1 MISSYSRLLASSS
14 GNNLSTGLPTV
25 GKIAGKIDEII
36 WSSFKGEIKMI
47 VHVTWSHSYETCSAH
62 DAEAQK
68 INKQAY
74 DTASEKG
81 VTVRS
86 IYVNRPEHTL
96 FMILEADTFE
106 QIDDF
111 FDPLIE
117 MGTAEVT
124 PVIVPKFA
132 Q

>member
-1 MISSYSRLLASSS
+1 MVLI
-14 GNNLSTGLPTV
+14 
-25 GKIAGKIDEII
+25 
-36 WSSFKGEIKMI
+36 KGEIKMI
-47 VHVTWSHSYETCSAH
+47 VHVTWSHSYETCGAH
-62 DAEAQK
+62 DAEVVN
-68 INKQAY
+68 ITKQAF

-81 VTVRS
+81 VTVHS
-86 IYVNRPEHTL
+86 IYVNRPEHTM